1 MEHYYPLS
9 VPPLAA
15 SSSAREEMRKALL
28 ETFKELVP
36 YVSEEEQAEIDEIAG
51 KPEDY
56 DDDFEEL

>member
-1 MEHYYPLS
+1 MSLEDLRIII
-9 VPPLAA
+9 
-15 SSSAREEMRKALL
+15 REEMRKALL
-28 ETFKELVP
+28 EAFKELVP